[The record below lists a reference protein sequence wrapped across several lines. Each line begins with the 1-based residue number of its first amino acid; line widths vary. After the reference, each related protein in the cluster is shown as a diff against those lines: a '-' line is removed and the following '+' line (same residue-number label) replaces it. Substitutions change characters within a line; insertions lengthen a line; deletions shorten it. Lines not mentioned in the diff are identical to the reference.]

1 MNKRPIIAIPLDWQ
15 DQPTYS
21 KHHPWYALRANYT
34 EEISKAGG
42 APIALSYDYKSIENY
57 INLADGLLISGGA
70 HDINPSLYGE
80 KKEHCTKEIKQN
92 RTDFEIAMIKA
103 ALAKRI
109 PILGI
114 CAGEQL
120 LSVIFE
126 GRLTQDI
133 STYIENALEH
143 EQNDLNKPLNQAH
156 HSVKIIPNTLL
167 HRILQ
172 KDEIE
177 VNSSHHQAV
186 KSVGSAMIISAIA
199 PDNVIEAVEV
209 PEYDFVMGVAWHPEY
224 IASEND
230 SLIFKAFIK
239 AAQQKRSGDSK

>member
-21 KHHPWYALRANYT
+21 KHHSWYALRTNYT

-42 APIALSYDYKSIENY
+42 TPITLSYDHKSIENY

-80 KKEHCTKEIKQN
+80 EKGSYTKEIKQN
-92 RTDFEIAMIKA
+92 RTDFEITMIKA

-120 LSVIFE
+120 LSVVFE
-126 GRLTQDI
+126 GKLIQDI
-133 STYIENALEH
+133 GTHVENALEH
-143 EQNDLNKPLNQAH
+143 EQKDLNKPLTQPH
-156 HSVKIIPNTLL
+156 HSVKITPNTLL
-167 HRILQ
+167 YRILH

-186 KSVGSAMIISAIA
+186 KSVGPEMIISAIA

-209 PEYDFVMGVAWHPEY
+209 PGHDFVMGVAWHPEY

-230 SLIFKAFIK
+230 SLIFQAFVK
-239 AAQQKRSGDSK
+239 AARQRK